1 MATQQ
6 RISGERVGP
15 AGKAEEGGV
24 DSGGWNHQV
33 AVVSATG
40 GELGVGAACAEGE
53 GKAGLAGMRLKEK
66 QSPREVFQ
74 YLVRESRER
83 GLWD

>member
-24 DSGGWNHQV
+24 DSGGW
-33 AVVSATG
+33 
-40 GELGVGAACAEGE
+40 C
-53 GKAGLAGMRLKEK
+53 
-66 QSPREVFQ
+66 
-74 YLVRESRER
+74 
-83 GLWD
+83 